1 MIFNAHSA
9 LAGKHATISAS
20 KYHWVRYSNEKFLTW
35 VQTQMQAAKGSR
47 LHNIAALLIKEGLK
61 MPRNSK
67 TLNMY
72 VNDCIGY
79 RMTPEQVLFYSFNAF
94 GTADAISYRIIDGKS
109 VLRIFDLK
117 TGISPASFEQLIV
130 YVAFFCLEYEILPR
144 EIDFIELRIYQNDDV
159 VIKEP
164 SLEDITVVM
173 DRIVTF
179 DRLLN
184 EVNEAANA

>member
-1 MIFNAHSA
+1 MIFNTHSA

-20 KYHWVRYSNEKFLTW
+20 KYHWVRYSNEKFLNW
-35 VQTQMQAAKGSR
+35 VQTQLMAAKGSR
-47 LHNIAALLIKEGLK
+47 LHNIAALLITEGLK

-72 VNDCIGY
+72 VNDCIGF
-79 RMTPEQVLFYSFNAF
+79 RMTPEQILFYSLNAF
-94 GTADAISYRIIDGKS
+94 GTADAISFREIDGKK

-117 TGISPASFEQLIV
+117 TGVAEASFEQLIV
-130 YVAFFCLEYEILPR
+130 YVAFFCLEYEYRPF
-144 EIDFIELRIYQNDDV
+144 EIDYIELRIYQNDNV
-159 VIKEP
+159 KILEP
-164 SLEDITVVM
+164 SIADITMVM

-184 EVNEAANA
+184 EMQEAAAA